1 MEMNEV
7 LLIPEVPCRGCST
20 RKSGCHAE
28 CTSYCDYKVEVE
40 AYKAEI
46 KRRKAAHLQGSK
58 RIENIG
64 FKKVKGCW
72 R

>member
-1 MEMNEV
+1 MEMSET

-46 KRRKAAHLQGSK
+46 KRRKAAYLQGSK
-58 RIENIG
+58 RIENAG
-64 FKKVKGCW
+64 FEKARGY
-72 R
+72 